1 MRRAVVAPAPGVGHD
16 PVGQGFCDKEGG
28 KMALLDEVGP
38 AEHARRYQALRS
50 RAREVA
56 KPTVFEREAAPPGG
70 APTIRREMIPGGWYA
85 TLRLARG
92 RRLRL
97 TAPTGRASVATVM
110 WNAEEVSERLNPGD
124 SMKIQWRA
132 ELGFGDLLYSDM
144 GRPMAS
150 LVHDSGAGHDALVGA
165 SDPAGTAARYG
176 RTDLRNS
183 RDNFRAGAAKLGLDR
198 RDIAGCFT
206 FFAPIAVAA
215 DGGLRWRDPGPP
227 PGASVTLRAEMD
239 LLLVLSNC
247 PHPLDPHPD
256 FAPEPIE
263 LLVWRGPSTPHDDP
277 CRTRCDE
284 ARRAF
289 ENLDAWLAERA
300 DR

>member
-1 MRRAVVAPAPGVGHD
+1 MT
-16 PVGQGFCDKEGG
+16 
-28 KMALLDEVGP
+28 LLDEDGP
-38 AEHARRYQALRS
+38 SEHARRYEALRAQAQGAAAITALS
-50 RAREVA
+50 Q
-56 KPTVFEREAAPPGG
+56 EAAPTG
-70 APTIRREMIPGGWYA
+70 ADQAITRESIPGGWYS

-97 TAPTGRASVATVM
+97 TAPNGRASVAAVM
-110 WNAEEVSERLNPGD
+110 WSAEDVSERLNPGD

-132 ELGFGDLLYSDM
+132 RLGLGDLLYSDM
-144 GRPMAS
+144 GRPMAT
-150 LVHDSGAGHDALVGA
+150 LVQDSGAGHDALVGA
-165 SDPAGTAARYG
+165 SDAAGAAARYG
-176 RTDLRNS
+176 KADLRNS

-198 RDIAGCFT
+198 RDVAGCFT
-206 FFAPIAVAA
+206 FFAPITVDA
-215 DGGLRWRDPGPP
+215 DGAFHWRDPGPP

-247 PHPLDPHPD
+247 PHPLDPRPD

-263 LLVWRGPSTPHDDP
+263 LLVWRGPPTPPDDP

-289 ENLDAWLAERA
+289 ENLDAWLDERT

>member
-1 MRRAVVAPAPGVGHD
+1 M
-16 PVGQGFCDKEGG
+16 
-28 KMALLDEVGP
+28 LLDEGGP
-38 AEHARRYQALRS
+38 AAHARRYEALRS
-50 RAREVA
+50 QAQGATGITGFAQEPAPHGDERTIKREV
-56 KPTVFEREAAPPGG
+56 
-70 APTIRREMIPGGWYA
+70 IPGGWYS

-97 TAPTGRASVATVM
+97 TAPSGRASVATLM

-132 ELGFGDLLYSDM
+132 QLGLGDLLYSDM

-150 LVHDSGAGHDALVGA
+150 ILHDSGAGHDALVGA
-165 SDPAGTAARYG
+165 SEPAGTAARYG
-176 RTDLRNS
+176 DPDLRNS

-198 RDIAGCFT
+198 RDIGGCVT
-206 FFAPIAVAA
+206 FFAPITVEA
-215 DGGLRWRDPGPP
+215 DGEFRWGGPGPA

-256 FAPEPIE
+256 YAPGPIE
-263 LLVWRGPSTPHDDP
+263 LLVWRGPPTPEHDP
-277 CRTRCDE
+277 CRTRCEE

-289 ENLDAWLAERA
+289 ENLDSWLAERG

>member
-1 MRRAVVAPAPGVGHD
+1 MLGSTDMDRAWWFFREAVCVT
-16 PVGQGFCDKEGG
+16 
-28 KMALLDEVGP
+28 LLDEVGP
-38 AEHARRYQALRS
+38 SEHARRYEALRS
-50 RAREVA
+50 QAR
-56 KPTVFEREAAPPGG
+56 G
-70 APTIRREMIPGGWYA
+70 AEGVTLSPQESGPLADQPVIRSDIIPGGWY
-85 TLRLARG
+85 TTVRLSRG

-97 TAPTGRASVATVM
+97 AAPTGRSSVAILI
-110 WNAEEVSERLNPGD
+110 WNAADPSERLNPGD

-132 ELGFGDLLYSDM
+132 RLGLGDLLYSDM
-144 GRPMAS
+144 GRPLAS
-150 LVHDSGAGHDALVGA
+150 IVHDSGVGHDALVGA

-176 RTDLRNS
+176 RADLHNS

-198 RDIAGCFT
+198 RDVAGCFT
-206 FFAPIAVAA
+206 FFAPITVDA
-215 DGGLRWRDPGPP
+215 DGAFHWRDPGPP

-263 LLVWRGPSTPHDDP
+263 LLVWRGPLTPSDDP

-289 ENLDAWLAERA
+289 ENLDAWLDERTG
-300 DR
+300 R